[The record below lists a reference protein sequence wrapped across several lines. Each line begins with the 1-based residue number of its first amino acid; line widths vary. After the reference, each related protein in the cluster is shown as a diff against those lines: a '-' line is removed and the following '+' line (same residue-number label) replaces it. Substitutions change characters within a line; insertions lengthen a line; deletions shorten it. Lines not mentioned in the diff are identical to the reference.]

1 VLGRS
6 DQSSVC
12 SAGSCAQSKLVKVL
26 NLWQKNG
33 VFKSDMI
40 QPLLDKATGSG
51 AAATSSYPSAKD
63 SGK

>member
-1 VLGRS
+1 MP
-6 DQSSVC
+6 
-12 SAGSCAQSKLVKVL
+12 GSCVQSKLVKVL

-33 VFKSDMI
+33 VFKSDVI

-51 AAATSSYPSAKD
+51 AATSSYPSMKE